1 MRIKLNE
8 NNYSVSERQYRLYRF
23 LSENANKDYV
33 LSSKRIYD
41 YLDDLGIQI
50 TPATLYNDLRAIES
64 MAKIKI
70 EYDQSKKG
78 YYIKNPKFQPHE
90 LRMIVDSVQAS
101 QFITQKEAE
110 KITAKVVSLTDIHT
124 ASKLKRQAYVAN
136 RIRSMNESVVKDTD
150 RIFEAISTDRKI
162 AFKFFH
168 YTRNKKKE
176 YSKSGKLYI
185 VSPYAMVWRDGFY
198 YLYAFVDGENRFRH
212 FRVDRMDNISK
223 PLLDL
228 RAGKDKYSE
237 KALTQRT
244 VKEFGIN
251 EGKEAIV
258 SLRFTNGLVD
268 AVMDAFGQDVIM
280 TPTDETHF
288 TISANVRLNMAFYAW
303 LFSFGR
309 GVKIISPPAVKEK
322 MREYA
327 KNIADMYKDE
337 AEK

>member
-136 RIRSMNESVVKDTD
+136 RIRSMNAFCCLRDDERRP
-150 RIFEAISTDRKI
+150 RIFERCVKMFDEVQ
-162 AFKFFH
+162 FFSH
-168 YTRNKKKE
+168 KNNTHPFTKNNEKGCVLKTAV
-176 YSKSGKLYI
+176 GK
-185 VSPYAMVWRDGFY
+185 A
-198 YLYAFVDGENRFRH
+198 
-212 FRVDRMDNISK
+212 
-223 PLLDL
+223 
-228 RAGKDKYSE
+228 
-237 KALTQRT
+237 KALENTRFSRALELLGRFELPTSSLPIIQDLFLFNFNCRIIAT
-244 VKEFGIN
+244 
-251 EGKEAIV
+251 GK
-258 SLRFTNGLVD
+258 
-268 AVMDAFGQDVIM
+268 
-280 TPTDETHF
+280 H
-288 TISANVRLNMAFYAW
+288 
-303 LFSFGR
+303 
-309 GVKIISPPAVKEK
+309 
-322 MREYA
+322 
-327 KNIADMYKDE
+327 
-337 AEK
+337 